1 VSLTARFRAFAS
13 LPRGERGLALRAV
26 LVMLGVQVGLRTMPF
41 PRLRRFVDRLTRGRR
56 ADSDATAARAVRRA
70 VDRAARTLPGS
81 ACLAQALT
89 AELLLRGDGYEARL
103 SLGVAPGAPTE
114 RLPLDAHAWLESGGV
129 VVTGEVEHLDAY
141 RTLAVFGT
149 SVDGEIH

>member
-1 VSLTARFRAFAS
+1 
-13 LPRGERGLALRAV
+13 
-26 LVMLGVQVGLRTMPF
+26 MLGVRVGLRTMPF

-70 VDRAARTLPGS
+70 VDRASRTVPGS

-89 AELLLRGDGYEARL
+89 AELLLRRDGCEARL
-103 SLGVAPGAPTE
+103 IIGVAVSGTATE
-114 RLPLDAHAWLESGGV
+114 RLSLDAHAWLESGGV
-129 VVTGEVEHLDAY
+129 VVTGEVEQLGTY
-141 RTLAVFGT
+141 STLAVFET